1 MNEEQKAELNK
12 WFESCWAQ
20 VSDVESVTYQSL
32 SKRFKEK
39 LQDLDSWNDDTLIKT
54 MRWTESICRECDEIV
69 VGVGENEF
77 EFDGAR
83 PVQLIEIRN
92 LMAREY
98 LIELTDKE
106 TMLWLA
112 CMSVLYTAEASV
124 RFPKHEQEE

>member
-54 MRWTESICRECDEIV
+54 MRWTESICRECCEIV
-69 VGVGENEF
+69 VGVGENKF
-77 EFDGAR
+77 LIDGGE
-83 PVQLIEIRN
+83 PVQLTGLRHII
-92 LMAREY
+92 ASGY

>member
-1 MNEEQKAELNK
+1 MNEEQKAELNE
-12 WFESCWAQ
+12 WFESSWAQ

-39 LQDLDSWNDDTLIKT
+39 LQDLDSWNDVTLIDTL
-54 MRWTESICRECDEIV
+54 RRTESICQECDEIV
-69 VGVGENEF
+69 VGVGKNEF

-83 PVQLIEIRN
+83 PVRLIEIRN

-98 LIELTDKE
+98 LIELTDRE

-124 RFPKHEQEE
+124 RFPNYEQEE